1 MSKQNPDGSFELE
14 VNGTVVTFKDPVPT
28 ASQILR
34 EGGFTPT
41 DEHIL
46 IRLQKGSS
54 NALGLN
60 EPIDLRN
67 GESAKFRAFR
77 SDRVF
82 RLTLDGGGF
91 EWGEGTI
98 SESELRKLAAVGDDK
113 VLVLERRDEPD
124 RELNYNDQ
132 VALMDAGTEHI
143 RTIKKL
149 IVVVIDGVE
158 KQIDRGTYKTEQL
171 LAILG
176 VETGYLLNVLSDDGQ
191 LKTLNSGDHVS
202 VREGMKFFSQVPC
215 GGSA

>member
-1 MSKQNPDGSFELE
+1 MSKQNPDSSFELE
-14 VNGTVVTFKDPVPT
+14 VNSAVINFKDPVPT

-60 EPIDLRN
+60 EPVDLRN

-77 SDRVF
+77 GDRVF
-82 RLTLDGGGF
+82 RLTIDGGGF

-98 SESELRKLAAVGDDK
+98 SESELRKLATVGDDK

-124 RELNYNDQ
+124 RQLDPNDQ
-132 VALMDAGTEHI
+132 VALTDAGTEHFQ
-143 RTIKKL
+143 TTKK
-149 IVVVIDGVE
+149 VIAVFVDDVE
-158 KQIDRGTYKTEQL
+158 KQIDRGSYKTEEL
-171 LAILG
+171 IDILG
-176 VETGYLLNVLSDDGQ
+176 VDQGYLLNMLNAEGQ
-191 LKTLNSGDHVS
+191 LKTLNPGECVS
-202 VREGMKFFSQVPC
+202 VRVGMKFVSQAPC
-215 GGSA
+215 GGSS